1 MISFLRGT
9 VESVGENYAVLDVNG
24 VGYYFSCSMTT
35 VNELTMVSDEVKVYT
50 HMTLSDMGVFLYGF
64 ISRAEKEIFLK
75 LTSVSKV
82 GGKVALSILSL
93 YTPSEVI
100 LSIVS
105 GDIKALSRAS
115 GVGKK
120 LAESIIFNL
129 KDKFDVEGGLN
140 LEGSDEVN
148 SEYSSEVKNE
158 AVLALVSLGFDRS
171 FSIKTVNNS
180 YEENISCEELISRCL
195 ICISE

>member
-24 VGYYFSCSMTT
+24 VGYYFSCSMNT

-64 ISRAEKEIFLK
+64 ISKAEKEIFLK

-93 YTPSEVI
+93 YAPSEVI
-100 LSIVS
+100 LNIVS

-120 LAESIIFNL
+120 LAEAIIFNL
-129 KDKFDVEGGLN
+129 KDKFDVEGELV
-140 LEGSDEVN
+140 LESSGETN
-148 SEYSSEVKNE
+148 SEYGSDVKNE

-171 FSIKTVNNS
+171 FSIKTVNSS